1 MIVNLKRCLSI
12 FLVMMLLIGIIP
24 AAYAVESGADSTQ
37 PEKTVSEGTEPTD
50 SIDPTEPTEP
60 TEPPDIPDTQDDYA
74 VMSVGSTQKSI
85 MLFDYAD
92 NGNYTTVLK
101 SQVSCE
107 YKPNGTGAARTA
119 YIKNLGWHFAR
130 YGGVAYPDEPL
141 YCIEPWRKYG
151 ASTSGN
157 SVDRGV
163 TLDGSGSTTG
173 SNVWYAMPEDYREAI
188 GLILLYSDQMWD
200 HSVSVTTTKKDSNP
214 NVPLRI
220 ATQFLIYEIV
230 CGLRDPATFKS
241 NSVNSCGTSGDI
253 FYNAGEASVPYFAP
267 KYNAL
272 VDAIQAAKKI
282 PSFTGASV
290 DSAPTITLTGEET
303 SVTDS
308 NGVLSDFS
316 FPDGNGAEFYKS
328 GNTLYI
334 TQTGEIS
341 ESTVYKA
348 ARNLPSASDSTYRIW
363 YMSGSSYQTTVSLDT
378 ASAGS
383 LNAYF
388 KLKVAP
394 RPGSIRLTKTT
405 EDGENLSGW
414 KFGIYSDAACTKLVS
429 GPHTTDSGGKISAAG
444 LSAGTYYVKELG
456 HTDSAVGEMYYCSGA
471 NPQKVTVTAG
481 AAATVSF
488 TNKRNTGG
496 VKIIKTMPDGGSTAG
511 WKFEVYDSNHK
522 LVGSYTTASDGTVL
536 TDYLLPGTY
545 TVKEILP
552 EGSPYICEDSNPQT
566 VTIEEGKTAEVTF
579 TNRLKPG
586 EISVQK
592 VDTRGEPLTGAEFL
606 LEWSADGSQWAPV
619 TFTDSL
625 DATEGTSTSEGLTDG
640 KLTSGE
646 DGLVRFTGLH
656 PKSLYRLTE
665 TKAPAGYQLLTEPVH
680 EGSIQVGNEYFV
692 QLTVVNAPVFEL
704 PMTGSTGYTAMTAIQ
719 VGTGVALLL
728 ILIRMA
734 KKRK

>member
-1 MIVNLKRCLSI
+1 MIVDLKRCLSI
-12 FLVMMLLIGIIP
+12 LLTVMLLIGIIP
-24 AAYAVESGADSTQ
+24 TAYAVESGVDSIQ

-85 MLFDYAD
+85 LLFDYAD

-141 YCIEPWRKYG
+141 YCIEPWRSYG

-157 SVDRGV
+157 AVDRGV
-163 TLDGSGSTTG
+163 TLDGSGSTAG

-200 HSVSVTTTKKDSNP
+200 HAVSVTTTKKDSNP

-272 VDAIQAAKKI
+272 VDAIHAAKKI

-290 DSAPTITLTGEET
+290 SSAPTITLSGEET

-308 NGVLSDFS
+308 NGVLSNFS
-316 FPDGNGAEFYKS
+316 FPDGNGAKFYKS

-334 TQTGEIS
+334 TQTGDIS

-363 YMSGSSYQTTVSLDT
+363 YMSGSSYQTTVSLNT

-388 KLKVAP
+388 KLKAAP

-405 EDGENLSGW
+405 EDGKNLSGW

-456 HTDSAVGEMYYCSGA
+456 HTDSAIGEMYYCSGA

-522 LVGSYTTASDGTVL
+522 LVGSYTTASDGTIL

-545 TVKEILP
+545 TVKEIIP
-552 EGSPYICEDSNPQT
+552 ENSPYTCDAPNPKT
-566 VTIEEGKTAEVTF
+566 VAISAGQTAEVTF
-579 TNRLKPG
+579 TNRMKPG
-586 EISVQK
+586 EIRIQK
-592 VDTRGEPLTGAEFL
+592 TDTHGEPLAGAEFL
-606 LEWSADGSQWAPV
+606 LEWSKDGRQWQTV
-619 TFTDSL
+619 IYTDSP
-625 DATEGTSTSEGLTDG
+625 DVTEGTCTAEGLTDG
-640 KLTSGE
+640 KLTSGA
-646 DGLVRFTGLH
+646 DGVVRFTGLYSG
-656 PKSLYRLTE
+656 SLYRVTE
-665 TKAPAGYQLLTEPVH
+665 TKAPKGYQLLTEPVY
-680 EGSIQVGNEYFV
+680 EGSIRKDDGNFI

-719 VGTGVALLL
+719 VGTGVVLLF
-728 ILIRMA
+728 ILIRLA